1 MVNTERWGDK
11 STWVSY
17 DSNITWSP
25 ATNKENYTFAYG
37 RNGANP
43 PTELPEGEEFDLSC
57 APWGIGGDSILCK
70 LSYMLPVWDSSK
82 PTAEQKIEVRP
93 VDPDQYGK
101 SKPLILTGN
110 RQCVVPGSVLNY
122 QLGQQGGRIEL
133 VDSYK
138 PEFTPTYS
146 PYSDYSFWTQ
156 NVITNFNYS
165 KIIIVPYIMTTG
177 DSYTASDI
185 GNDGDFWY
193 WTMDQVLSR
202 WNEIEGKKAIKGLL
216 LNVYVGAAGSRT
228 AQGSKFQFNVP
239 QLYPEVEI
247 IGSNWGTNPKPL
259 VDTTTLISNGWTP
272 TGMWGD
278 TNNKGSL
285 KSNPF
290 TSTRYYN
297 DLTDWKKSLQ
307 WWSWHGNPVSY
318 MDDNWTIYQE
328 TPVDGRDTVIR
339 PIFNY
344 EGKTAQQV
352 VDYFLKQ
359 VALLG
364 FPFVIDPNDVQAVIG
379 EDNSICLPVFDS
391 YGVTTGNY
399 KKGTEVKDLPNY
411 LWGDDVWERNKYN
424 PDHHDKPSPDP
435 NPILPSTPAFTLAG
449 RGTQCYAITPADMT
463 EIFNDIYGRS
473 SGSFDDLMDGLKLFG
488 SDPMGAIISY
498 KWYPFQ
504 FNSEQQAAIVLGTT
518 AISDTHVYPV
528 IQNITSSF
536 VKAKGTFWYDRD
548 KNFVESQETTARLF
562 LPFYGFY
569 ELPMPQVLSKELEIE
584 FHYNVPDE
592 VGVWIISFG
601 NVIYDY
607 LECDCSIEIPLT
619 GNNARAIR
627 QAKVNAAISIGAQV
641 AGTAATIAMG
651 GAIMKGVAG
660 GMTHLAEGID
670 VLAEETLGYNLETKA
685 YLGWKGLNSGYAG
698 LVGGKSSI
706 GANALGGAGGI
717 YNTLS
722 QAAQQINHLKV
733 NVPFHGAADATT
745 FLNLPMYPYIQFFQH
760 QLIQGY
766 NESEYKLKVGHAC
779 HKYCTI
785 TEMPENSLL
794 KATGMANMSS
804 MGMEMA
810 EVQELNQIL
819 QTGFYYTSY

>member
-1 MVNTERWGDK
+1 MVNTERWGVK
-11 STWVSY
+11 SAWVSY

-25 ATNKENYTFAYG
+25 ATNKENYAFAYG

-70 LSYMLPVWDSSK
+70 LTYMLPIWDSSK
-82 PTAEQKIEVRP
+82 PEAEQEISTFP
-93 VDPDQYGK
+93 VDEKEYGK
-101 SKPLILTGN
+101 SHPLILTGN
-110 RQCVVPGSVLNY
+110 RQCVVPGTVLNY
-122 QLGQQGGRIEL
+122 QLGQQDGRIPL
-133 VDSYK
+133 YDSYK
-138 PEFTPTYS
+138 PEFTPAYS
-146 PYSDYSFWTQ
+146 VYSDYSFWTQ

-165 KIIIVPYIMTTG
+165 KIIIVPYIMTTSG

-185 GNDGDFWY
+185 SNDANYMY
-193 WTMDQVLSR
+193 WTMGEVLSR
-202 WNEIEGKKAIKGLL
+202 WNEIEGKKAIKGLI
-216 LNVYVGAAGSRT
+216 LNVYTGAAGSRSG
-228 AQGSKFQFNVP
+228 QGGKFQFNVP
-239 QLYPEVEI
+239 QLYPEIKIVDPNL
-247 IGSNWGTNPKPL
+247 GQNPKPT
-259 VDTTTLISNGWTP
+259 VDTTTLIANGWLP
-272 TGMWGD
+272 TNMWGSS
-278 TNNKGSL
+278 NNKGLL
-285 KSNPF
+285 KSN
-290 TSTRYYN
+290 SASYIRYYTN
-297 DLTDWKKSLQ
+297 LTDKEKSLQ
-307 WWSWHGNPVSY
+307 WWSQHGNPVSY
-318 MDDNWTIYQE
+318 MDDNWTIYQQN
-328 TPVDGRDTVIR
+328 PADSDDKVIR

-391 YGVTTGNY
+391 YGVTTGKY
-399 KKGTEVKDLPNY
+399 KRGTEVKDLPNY

-449 RGTQCYAITPADMT
+449 RGTQCYAITPVDMT
-463 EIFNDIYGRS
+463 EIFDDIYGTK
-473 SGSFDDLMDGLKLFG
+473 FDSLVDGLKLFG

-504 FNSEQQAAIVLGTT
+504 FNATQSGPVVLGTT
-518 AISDTHVYPV
+518 ELNSAHAYPIIKN
-528 IQNITSSF
+528 IQDSF
-536 VKAKGTFWYDRD
+536 VHSKGTFWYDRD

-569 ELPMPQVLSKELEIE
+569 ELPMPQVLSKELELE

-592 VGVWIISFG
+592 VGVWVISFG
-601 NVIYDY
+601 DVIYDY

-619 GNNARAIR
+619 GSNARAVR
-627 QAKVNAAISIGAQV
+627 QAKVNAAISIGAQA
-641 AGTAATIAMG
+641 AGTAATVAMG
-651 GAIMKGVAG
+651 GAIMKGVTG
-660 GMTHLAEGID
+660 GMTHLAQGID
-670 VLAEETLGYNLETKA
+670 VLAEETLGYNLEAEA

-706 GANALGGAGGI
+706 GASALGGAGGI

-722 QAAQQINHLKV
+722 QAAQQISHLKV

-785 TEMPENSLL
+785 TDMPENSLL

-804 MGMEMA
+804 MGMELE

>member
-1 MVNTERWGDK
+1 MVNTERWGVK
-11 STWVSY
+11 AGWVSY

-25 ATNKENYTFAYG
+25 STAKENYTFAYG

-43 PTELPEGEEFDLSC
+43 PTHLPDGEEFDLTC

-82 PTAEQKIEVRP
+82 PESEQKIEVRP

-110 RQCVVPGSVLNY
+110 RQCTVPGTVLNHS
-122 QLGQQGGRIEL
+122 LGLQDGRIEL

-138 PEFTPTYS
+138 PEFTPAYS
-146 PYSDYSFWTQ
+146 AYSDYSFWTQ

-165 KIIIVPYIMTTG
+165 KIIIVPYIMTTSG
-177 DSYTASDI
+177 DSYSASDI
-185 GNDGDFWY
+185 RSDENYWY

-202 WNEIEGKKAIKGLL
+202 WDEIEGKKAIKGLL

-228 AQGSKFQFNVP
+228 SQGGKFQFNVP
-239 QLYPEVEI
+239 QFYPEVEI
-247 IGSNWGTNPKPL
+247 IGSNWGTNPKPK
-259 VDTTTLISNGWTP
+259 VDTTTLIANGWQP
-272 TGMWGD
+272 TDMWDGS
-278 TNNKGSL
+278 NNKGAL
-285 KSNPF
+285 KSNAF
-290 TSTRYYN
+290 SSIKYYN
-297 DLTDWKKSLQ
+297 DLTDWQKSLQ
-307 WWSWHGNPVSY
+307 YWSWHGNPVSY
-318 MDDNWTIYQE
+318 MDDNWTIYQQN
-328 TPVDGRDTVIR
+328 PADSGDKVIR

-344 EGKTAQQV
+344 EGKTARQV

-364 FPFVIDPNDVQAVIG
+364 FPFVIDPADVQAVIG
-379 EDNSICLPVFDS
+379 ENNSICLPVFDS

-399 KKGTEVKDLPNY
+399 KKGTEAKDLPNY

-449 RGTQCYAITPADMT
+449 RGTQCYAITPAEMT
-463 EIFNDIYGRS
+463 EIFDDIYGRS
-473 SGSFDDLMDGLKLFG
+473 SGAFDDLVEGLRLFG

-504 FNSEQQAAIVLGTT
+504 FESNVQSSVVLGTT
-518 AISDTHVYPV
+518 ALNDTHIYPV
-528 IQNITSSF
+528 IQNTMYSF
-536 VKAKGTFWYDRD
+536 ISAKGTFWYDRD

-569 ELPMPQVLSKELEIE
+569 ELPMPQVLSKELELE

-592 VGVWIISFG
+592 VAVWIISFG

-619 GNNARAIR
+619 GSNARAVR
-627 QAKVNAAISIGAQV
+627 QAKINTAISIASSV
-641 AGTAATIAMG
+641 AKTGTAIAAGVVGFSTAVGLGAATAGSSAAVGALGAEGAMG
-651 GAIMKGVAG
+651 WGVQLAKAGVAQTNIATAG
-660 GMTHLAEGID
+660 NLTGQGLGMLNTVTQGIQ
-670 VLAEETLGYNLETKA
+670 T
-685 YLGWKGLNSGYAG
+685 
-698 LVGGKSSI
+698 
-706 GANALGGAGGI
+706 
-717 YNTLS
+717 
-722 QAAQQINHLKV
+722 INHLKV
-733 NVPFHGAADATT
+733 NVPFHPAADATT

-766 NESEYKLKVGHAC
+766 NESEYRLKVGHAC

-794 KATGMANMSS
+794 KATGIANMSS
-804 MGMEMA
+804 MGMELA
-810 EVQELNQIL
+810 EVQELNQVL
-819 QTGFYYTSY
+819 QNGFYYTSY